1 MKQDLHELTPEN
13 LRVLKDQQ
21 GKIYIGTKAAFGY
34 FDLANKPMFYGYKD
48 LGSIEQVVIKLAQY
62 QHASRVLRTS
72 VQNQFLQALEL
83 FKEAEK

>member
-13 LRVLKDQQ
+13 LRILKDQQ
-21 GKIYIGTKAAFGY
+21 GKIYIGTKAALGY
-34 FDLANKPMFYGYKD
+34 FDLANKPMLYGYKD